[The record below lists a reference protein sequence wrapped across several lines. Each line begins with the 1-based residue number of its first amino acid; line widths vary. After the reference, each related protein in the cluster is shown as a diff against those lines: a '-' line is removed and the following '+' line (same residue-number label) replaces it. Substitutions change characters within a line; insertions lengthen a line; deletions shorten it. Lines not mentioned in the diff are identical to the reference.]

1 MQQRQRRLL
10 QQLYEYFACV
20 FDPLFGSSDNE
31 DRTKAGLRRDI
42 SCVDKHGTQSEFWVN
57 DQPNLPCT

>member
-1 MQQRQRRLL
+1 LL

-20 FDPLFGSSDNE
+20 FDPLFGSSDKENH
-31 DRTKAGLRRDI
+31 TKAGLRGDI
-42 SCVDKHGTQSEFWVN
+42 PCINPHSTEGEQLVN